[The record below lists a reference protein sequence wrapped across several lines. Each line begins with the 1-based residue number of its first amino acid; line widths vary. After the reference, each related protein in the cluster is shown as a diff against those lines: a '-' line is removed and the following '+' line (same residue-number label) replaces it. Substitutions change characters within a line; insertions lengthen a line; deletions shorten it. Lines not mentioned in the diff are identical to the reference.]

1 MPLFQRIAMPALV
14 ALALAACKEQEPPP
28 AAEAPG
34 PLPAP
39 AVPAPRIATVDVQ
52 RVFKESRGTLEAQ
65 KEINIERARI
75 QEENNQR
82 LTRIRALETDLE
94 ELKGQLDD
102 PALPAS
108 RRQGISN
115 ALATGR
121 QEGIA
126 LDRERRE
133 FLQRRNQALK
143 ERTERHMKG
152 ILDDIRRR
160 VEEMAKAGDYDY
172 VFDRSAES
180 ASQTPFFLATPHD
193 DDFTGALLEQMS
205 APSDGSVEA
214 DAGGGA
220 GDRLINPD

>member
-1 MPLFQRIAMPALV
+1 MPFFQRIATPALV
-14 ALALAACKEQEPPP
+14 VLVLAACREQKPQV
-28 AAEAPG
+28 AAEAP
-34 PLPAP
+34 AP
-39 AVPAPRIATVDVQ
+39 VAVSAVPAPRIATVDVQ

-82 LTRIRALETDLE
+82 LVRIRALETELAELE
-94 ELKGQLDD
+94 RQLED

-115 ALATGR
+115 ALGTGR

-133 FLQRRNQALK
+133 FLHRRNQALK
-143 ERTERHMKG
+143 ERTERHMKL

-180 ASQTPFFLATPHD
+180 ASQTPFFLATPED
-193 DDFTGALLEQMS
+193 DDFTDALLEPLG
-205 APSDGSVEA
+205 APSDGSGEA
-214 DAGGGA
+214 DAGGSA
-220 GDRLINPD
+220 GDRVIKPD

>member
-1 MPLFQRIAMPALV
+1 MPLFQRFAMTAPV
-14 ALALAACKEQEPPP
+14 ALALAACKEQAPP
-28 AAEAPG
+28 AAVEAPA
-34 PLPAP
+34 PLAAP
-39 AVPAPRIATVDVQ
+39 AVSAPLFATVDVQ
-52 RVFKESRGTLEAQ
+52 RVFKESRGTREAQ
-65 KEINIERARI
+65 REINTERARI

-82 LTRIRALETDLE
+82 LVRIRALETELE
-94 ELKGQLDD
+94 ALERQLDD

-108 RRQGISN
+108 RRQGMSN

-143 ERTERHMKG
+143 ERTERHMKL

-172 VFDRSAES
+172 VFDKSAEA
-180 ASQTPFFLATPHD
+180 ASQTPFFLITPEDH
-193 DDFTGALLEQMS
+193 DFTDALLEQLIV
-205 APSDGSVEA
+205 PSDGTSEA
-214 DAGGGA
+214 DAGGSA
-220 GDRLINPD
+220 GNRVNKPE